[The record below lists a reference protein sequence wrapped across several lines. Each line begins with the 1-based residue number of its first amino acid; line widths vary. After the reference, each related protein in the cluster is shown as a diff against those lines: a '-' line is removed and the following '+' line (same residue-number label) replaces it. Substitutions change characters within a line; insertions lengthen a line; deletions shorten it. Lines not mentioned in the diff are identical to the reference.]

1 MTTFRIVDNEEQDNR
16 YDLFDVYFHSDTI
29 KTTVT
34 SDPEIVTQW
43 ISETESSLH
52 DRRHLIVGLDVEWRP
67 SFHRNQQFKVAT
79 LQLCVDRRCL
89 IFQLLYCSSIPDSL
103 VSFLSN
109 GDYTFVGVGVENDV
123 EKLVEDHDLSVSN
136 MVDLRALA
144 ADAYEMS
151 NLKTAGLKELC
162 NVVLGRE
169 IEKPRH
175 ITMGRWDSEWLSLD
189 QIKYACVDA
198 FVSFEIA
205 KHLNVAAAAP

>member
-1 MTTFRIVDNEEQDNR
+1 MAASSSLLRVSF
-16 YDLFDVYFHSDTI
+16 FFSDTAAATFFI
-29 KTTVT
+29 LAAMVA
-34 SDPEIVTQW
+34 
-43 ISETESSLH
+43 SSSSSSCSATAAPSL
-52 DRRHLIVGLDVEWRP
+52 LLPDVSSSPVSRGHGC
-67 SFHRNQQFKVAT
+67 FVAAASV
-79 LQLCVDRRCL
+79 LVDRRCL

-103 VSFLSN
+103 VSLWSN

-123 EKLVEDHDLSVSN
+123 EKLVEDHELTVRN
-136 MVDLRALA
+136 MADLRVLA

-205 KHLNVAAAAP
+205 KHLNIAAAPSSL